1 MWPFS
6 LASFSVFCKMK
17 LGIFSSTFGF
27 GYLGNYQAFLIS
39 NTFAS
44 ALFLLYNTVGQKE
57 KFNSVS
63 PVITKRS
70 EQSIMTRKAKY
81 YSINFTEVHRLS
93 HFEIRRYVY
102 VCHHRPWSFFASCLC
117 EICILSWLCV
127 LPSDDIWASK
137 PSLYQR
143 GVRVI
148 IYASVTTFMSPFM
161 VHLVTKNIGR
171 QGSEYHV

>member
-17 LGIFSSTFGF
+17 LGIFSSKFGF

-63 PVITKRS
+63 PLITKRS
-70 EQSIMTRKAKY
+70 GQSIMTRKAKY

-127 LPSDDIWASK
+127 LTSDDIWASK

-143 GVRVI
+143 GERVI